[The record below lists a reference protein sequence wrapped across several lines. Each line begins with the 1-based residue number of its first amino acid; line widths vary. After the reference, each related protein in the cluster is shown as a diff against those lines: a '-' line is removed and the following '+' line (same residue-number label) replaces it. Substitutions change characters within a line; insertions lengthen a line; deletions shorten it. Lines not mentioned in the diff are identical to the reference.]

1 MKIGDLRDS
10 NIVFNAN
17 ISAKRDQIPDLPII
31 YLVEPTKQNYALIA
45 KDAREKLYDLM
56 IVHFT
61 KPVESLQEF
70 ANEMKLSK

>member
-61 KPVESLQEF
+61 KPVESL
-70 ANEMKLSK
+70 